1 MGFARAGS
9 NPAHGVRGT
18 SSNGRALALHARGSG
33 IDAHVLQ
40 RTFGVVVTYFPSKEM
55 PRFRLPEG
63 ALLF

>member
-1 MGFARAGS
+1 GI
-9 NPAHGVRGT
+9 